1 MTNTT
6 ILPVEAC
13 ASPLGLINRKIP
25 YQQLKRSLLPY
36 FASLQGDRWRDER
49 ALFFG
54 LLASAACAD
63 DDNIVQE
70 IKDVTPSWT
79 LWG

>member
-6 ILPVEAC
+6 ILPVGAC
-13 ASPLGLINRKIP
+13 LAPSGAINREIP
-25 YQQLKRSLLPY
+25 YQQLKRSLIPH
-36 FASLQGDRWRDER
+36 FASLRGDRWRDER

-54 LLASAACAD
+54 FLAQAACAD